1 MTETE
6 QLQAEVTRLQ
16 EELRLALAAW
26 RWALARPSLALER
39 SGSGGNDLLG
49 RAANDV
55 AAKT

>member
-26 RWALARPSLALER
+26 RWALTVGDVCPTR
-39 SGSGGNDLLG
+39 SSPPQPQPQP
-49 RAANDV
+49 RRQ
-55 AAKT
+55 